1 MPVVTSARVGLIERT
16 GVPAREKLRIPA
28 AASARPIRI
37 SEPPMIQWT
46 RSIPGTGNGKRSRRS
61 ETKPIRRAARKRR
74 GGRAM
79 TPAVPVSVNCCPAGS
94 IAVLAPA
101 DAAGL
106 RSKNSSPKTTT
117 RVSFCHVDNH
127 GVNWRSWYSLKG
139 TEAMAAARHRTGA
152 APRTGAGR
160 IVDSKAEAIAE
171 LMLEVAQCF
180 FRIRALGQ
188 KTGLITS
195 WGGGAFGFM
204 RSLAL
209 LGPLTVPQIAQMRP
223 TSRQRM
229 QRLAGEVAAG
239 GLVTFIDNPKHR
251 RSKLVQLTPKGD
263 ARYRELNARLLS
275 IASTMGIALSE
286 ADTRK
291 TIEIVRH
298 LSDDV
303 KARSERLS

>member
-1 MPVVTSARVGLIERT
+1 M
-16 GVPAREKLRIPA
+16 
-28 AASARPIRI
+28 ASARP
-37 SEPPMIQWT
+37 
-46 RSIPGTGNGKRSRRS
+46 RS
-61 ETKPIRRAARKRR
+61 
-74 GGRAM
+74 GG
-79 TPAVPVSVNCCPAGS
+79 P
-94 IAVLAPA
+94 
-101 DAAGL
+101 
-106 RSKNSSPKTTT
+106 
-117 RVSFCHVDNH
+117 
-127 GVNWRSWYSLKG
+127 
-139 TEAMAAARHRTGA
+139 
-152 APRTGAGR
+152 

-229 QRLAGEVAAG
+229 QRLADELAAE
-239 GLVTFIDNPKHR
+239 GLVEFIDNPKHR
-251 RSKLVQLTPKGD
+251 RSKLVQLTREGD
-263 ARYRELNARLLS
+263 ARYRKLNARFLV
-275 IASTMGIALSE
+275 IASTMGIALGE
-286 ADTRK
+286 ADIRK
-291 TIEIVRH
+291 TGKIVRQ